1 VKRHSRDPAGG
12 EGRRIGPVRR
22 LIRITGL
29 VMIGVVAGVALFVGL
44 VRAGVVR
51 NPLWPTTHG
60 DLALA
65 QSDRPGL
72 RVLFV
77 GNSLTYTNSMPAM
90 VEHLAEADGGALRI
104 IPVWYTAG
112 GWTLEEAA
120 DDAGL
125 RRLMREAHWS
135 YVVLQEQSQIG
146 SLSRGSHA
154 EMYAAA
160 GALSAQ
166 ASRNGSRTMLFA
178 PWAWRSGDGWD
189 VPGDSYTAMQ
199 QRIFTSYAG
208 LSERLAAPVAPVG
221 AAWEQAIQQHPGIQ
235 LWAGDGVHPSTAG
248 SYLTACVFYVML
260 SGRDPVGDPF
270 VAGLDP
276 GLARELQ
283 TAAWDAASPFTPEP

>member
-1 VKRHSRDPAGG
+1 VK
-12 EGRRIGPVRR
+12 
-22 LIRITGL
+22 LIRITAV
-29 VMIGVVAGVALFVGL
+29 VMIGLVAGVALFVGL

-51 NPLWPTTHG
+51 NPLSPTAHG

-65 QSDRPGL
+65 RSGRPGI

-90 VEHLAEADGGALRI
+90 VEQLAKADAGAPQI

-120 DDAGL
+120 GDAGL
-125 RRLMREAHWS
+125 ARLIREADWNC
-135 YVVLQEQSQIG
+135 VVLQEQSQIG
-146 SLSRGSHA
+146 SLSRGSRA

-160 GALSAQ
+160 GALSAR

-178 PWAWRSGDGWD
+178 PWAWRNGDAGD
-189 VPGDSYTAMQ
+189 MAGDSYSAMQ
-199 QRIFTSYAG
+199 RRIFVSYAG
-208 LSERLAAPVAPVG
+208 LADQLDAPVAPVG
-221 AAWEQAIQQHPGIQ
+221 VAWKWTIEQDPGIE
-235 LWAGDGVHPSTAG
+235 LWAGDGVHPNTAG

-260 SGRDPVGDPF
+260 SGRDPVGDAF

-276 GLARELQ
+276 GQARELQ
-283 TAAWDAASPFTPEP
+283 TAAWFAAGPLTPEP